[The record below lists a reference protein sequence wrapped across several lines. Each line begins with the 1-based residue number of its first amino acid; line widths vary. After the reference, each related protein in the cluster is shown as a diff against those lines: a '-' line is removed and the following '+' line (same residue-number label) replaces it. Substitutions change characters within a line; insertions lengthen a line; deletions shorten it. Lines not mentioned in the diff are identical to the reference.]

1 MNDDTVQWI
10 TAADAAKVLRVS
22 QRQVHRYGEA
32 RQLVTRRAGRRTLF
46 SAASVAQLADDLA
59 VDIRP
64 ATQTRELMTPELARY
79 LAEQAELMRQQGETH
94 VRIDRRLAAIEQRL
108 NTPPAAQ
115 LPRVVIYLLAALV
128 LLVAVGLVLIFM
140 RVP

>member
-1 MNDDTVQWI
+1 MNEQDTWL

-64 ATQTRELMTPELARY
+64 AAQSRELMTPELARY
-79 LAEQAELMRQQGETH
+79 LTEQADLMRQQGETQAS
-94 VRIDRRLAAIEQRL
+94 IDRRLAAIEQRL
-108 NTPPAAQ
+108 STPPAAQ
-115 LPRVVIYLLAALV
+115 LPRVVIYLLIALV
-128 LLVAVGLVLIFM
+128 VLVALGLVLIFV
-140 RVP
+140 RVR